1 MNNDSLIEKTTG
13 AEEVVWDLTDLYLS
27 ADDDVFISDLN
38 TLEQKCLDFNGK
50 WNGNIASKPVSEFVS
65 MIEEYEGLVE
75 LMDKL
80 SSFAQLVWS
89 TNTEDPAN
97 GRMLQTTREVIAK
110 AHQHVIFLSNEISE
124 LSDDVMNRLLNSRE
138 MESRR
143 HWLEL
148 INDRKPYRLSNEVE
162 QVLSLKS
169 LSSRFAWVRLH
180 DEMMSAQVFKLHE
193 HEYTEAEIMKLLQEP
208 SRETRRAAAEAITQG
223 LKESARVQTYIFNTV
238 VTDHYLNDQLRG
250 FQSWISHRNLE
261 NEVPDESVNAL
272 INNVVER
279 SDLLRRYY
287 ALKKRL
293 LGFDEMFEYDRNA
306 PVETDKSFWTWDA
319 AKDVVVSAYSEFHPR
334 FGEIVELFFDRSWI
348 HAPVSKGKNGGAF
361 SAGTIASV
369 HPYIFLNY
377 MGSDRDVQVLAHELG
392 HGVHQYLS
400 RSQGPLLMDT
410 PLTIAETASVFGEMI
425 TFNKL
430 FASAG
435 SRKEKLSMLMGK
447 IDDIVSTVYR
457 QIMLNRFEDAMHTA
471 RRSTGELSVEN
482 MCDIWLKTQH
492 EQYGDSIT
500 LTDGYRYWWSYISHF
515 MHVPG
520 YVYAYAYGELLV
532 LALHEIYKSNKETF
546 SDKYIKFLSSGGSK
560 RPSEL
565 LQPFGINTDDPEFW
579 KIGLGVIER
588 MISEAEQLSEPYG
601 QE

>member
-13 AEEVVWDLTDLYLS
+13 AEEVVWDLTDLYRS

-38 TLEQKCLDFNGK
+38 TLEQNCLDFKNK
-50 WNGNIASKPVSEFVS
+50 WHGNVASIAVSEFVY
-65 MIEEYEGLVE
+65 MLEEYEVLVE

-97 GRMLQTTREVIAK
+97 GRMLQTTREVIAN
-110 AHQHVIFLSNEISE
+110 ANQHIIFLSIEVSE
-124 LSDDVMNRLLNSRE
+124 LSDDVMDSLLNSPE
-138 MESRR
+138 LESRR
-143 HWLEL
+143 HWLEVR
-148 INDRKPYRLSNEVE
+148 NDFKPYRLSDEVE
-162 QVLSLKS
+162 QVLALKS

-180 DEMMSAQVFKLHE
+180 DEVMSAQVFRLLG

-208 SRETRRAAAEAITQG
+208 NRETRKAAAEAITQG

-238 VTDHYLNDQLRG
+238 VADHHTNDQLRG
-250 FQSWISHRNLE
+250 FKSWVSHRNLE
-261 NEVPDESVNAL
+261 NEVSDESVNAL
-272 INNVVER
+272 ITSVVER

-287 ALKKRL
+287 SLKKRL
-293 LGFDEMFEYDRNA
+293 LGVDEMFEYDRNA
-306 PVETDKSFWTWDA
+306 PVGTEQSFWTWDA
-319 AKDVVVSAYSEFHPR
+319 ARGVVVSAYSEFHPR
-334 FGEIVELFFDRSWI
+334 FGEIVELFFDSSWI
-348 HAPVSKGKNGGAF
+348 HAPVSKGKNGGAY
-361 SAGTIASV
+361 SAGTIASA

-430 FASAG
+430 FASAEN
-435 SRKEKLSMLMGK
+435 RKKKLSMLMGK
-447 IDDIVSTVYR
+447 IDDIVSTVFR
-457 QIMLNRFEDAMHTA
+457 QIMLNRFEDAMHTM
-471 RRSTGELSVEN
+471 RRSKGELSIDN
-482 MCDIWLKTQH
+482 MCDIWMKTQR

-532 LALHEIYKSNKETF
+532 LALHEIYKNNKESF

-565 LQPFGINTDDPEFW
+565 LQPFGINTDDPGFW
-579 KIGLGVIER
+579 KIGLGVIENL
-588 MISEAEQLSEPYG
+588 IAEAEKLSEPYG